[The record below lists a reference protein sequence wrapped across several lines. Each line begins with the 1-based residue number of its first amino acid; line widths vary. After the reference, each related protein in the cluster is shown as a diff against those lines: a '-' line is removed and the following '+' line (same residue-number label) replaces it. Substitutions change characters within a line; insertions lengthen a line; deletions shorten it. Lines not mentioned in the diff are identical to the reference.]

1 MSKITLEP
9 NSSGAGTFSIVS
21 PDSNTN
27 RTLNLPDESGTV
39 ATIENIPPG
48 YEDQDAL
55 DLFNVTGS
63 APVYACR
70 AWVNFSS
77 SSLTI
82 RDSGNVSSITDVG
95 TGISTVNFAISMP
108 DGNYS
113 VSCGGTMRGEGSSIN
128 AVHQVANTSG
138 GQVNDFAGET
148 RQHDINGVTV
158 NNKGSNGTLYDS
170 DHFTVMIFR

>member
-70 AWVNFSS
+70 AWVNFNGSS
-77 SSLTI
+77 SPINLRS
-82 RDSGNVSSITDVG
+82 SGNVSSITDRG
-95 TGISTVNFAISMP
+95 TGQYTVNFTTAMP
-108 DGNYS
+108 DNNYAAS
-113 VSCGGTMRGEGSSIN
+113 FITRTRVGVVGVSTRELSSADLDLGDSQDSSFIDTDYIGF
-128 AVHQVANTSG
+128 AV
-138 GQVNDFAGET
+138 
-148 RQHDINGVTV
+148 
-158 NNKGSNGTLYDS
+158 
-170 DHFTVMIFR
+170 FR